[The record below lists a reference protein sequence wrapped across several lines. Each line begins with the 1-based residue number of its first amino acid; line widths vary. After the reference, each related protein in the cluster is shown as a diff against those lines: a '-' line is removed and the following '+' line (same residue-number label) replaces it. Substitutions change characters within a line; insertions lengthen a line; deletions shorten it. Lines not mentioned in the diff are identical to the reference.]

1 MTEAAAKSGH
11 NLPPMPTI
19 AAPADIQDAITA
31 HYADLAADVTA
42 MLNRA
47 RELPVE
53 VDAKSHTPVSTT
65 IKDIRELSR
74 KADALRVKEK
84 DPYLRGGD
92 VIHQFFKE
100 MIDRL
105 DKTQTILNKRLTVYD
120 ARRAAEERQ
129 RRAQEAAEA
138 ARIAREAEEKRIAEE
153 RAAAESAAAAARARK
168 QENIEAHQERAAEHE
183 AAANE
188 AAVDQMIAND
198 AATQARHA
206 TMVKTAD
213 LTRTRHE
220 TGVMST
226 MRQVPYVEI
235 VDRTKLDKEALWPFI
250 RDDELL
256 KALKAYGRTTSHKK
270 PMEGA
275 IIELRDE
282 SIVR

>member
-1 MTEAAAKSGH
+1 MTESAAKSGH
-11 NLPPMPTI
+11 NLPPMPIVST
-19 AAPADIQDAITA
+19 PADIQDAITA

-100 MIDRL
+100 MTDRL
-105 DKTQTILNKRLTVYD
+105 DKTQDILNRRLTVYD

-129 RRAQEAAEA
+129 RRAEEAAEA
-138 ARIAREAEEKRIAEE
+138 ARIAREAEERRIAEE
-153 RAAAESAAAAARARK
+153 RAAAEAAAAAARARK

-235 VDRTKLDKEALWPFI
+235 VDRSKLDKEALWPFI
-250 RDDELL
+250 KDDELL

-275 IIELRDE
+275 IIEFREE
-282 SIVR
+282 SVVR

>member
-1 MTEAAAKSGH
+1 MTAIAQPGH
-11 NLPPMPTI
+11 NLPPMPIVAT
-19 AAPADIQDAITA
+19 PDDIQTA
-31 HYADLAADVTA
+31 VTANYADLASEVAA
-42 MLNRA
+42 MLGQA
-47 RELPVE
+47 RDLPVE
-53 VDAKSHTPVSTT
+53 VDADSHTPVSTA
-65 IKDIRELSR
+65 IKDIRELAR

-92 VIHQFFKE
+92 VIHHFFKE
-100 MIDRL
+100 MTDRL
-105 DKTQTILNKRLTVYD
+105 EKTQTILNKRLTAYD

-138 ARIAREAEEKRIAEE
+138 ARIAREAEEKRLAEE
-153 RAAAESAAAAARARK
+153 KAARDAEAAAARARK
-168 QENIEAHQERAAEHE
+168 QENIEAHQERAAEHIT
-183 AAANE
+183 AANE
-188 AAVDQMIAND
+188 AAVDEMIAND

-235 VDRTKLDKEALWPFI
+235 IDRTKLDKEALWPFI
-250 RDDELL
+250 KDDELL

-275 IIELRDE
+275 IIEMRDE
-282 SIVR
+282 SVVR